1 MTHRLLVLL
10 LFIVLPGCASLDSAG
25 RSSYRI
31 EPVVV
36 DGQMVCCRVQVESG
50 REIAAVHA
58 ELRQTQLGPEVVFD
72 ARDVRAFEGQA
83 IAAGV
88 AEAAIETVRATL
100 PDVVSGAVKAALGTQ
115 AIEGAGAL
123 APMLRAPPG
132 IAP

>member
-1 MTHRLLVLL
+1 MIHRLMVLL
-10 LFIVLPGCASLDSAG
+10 CFIALPGCAALDTAG

-36 DGQMVCCRVQVESG
+36 EGQMVCCRVEVESG

-58 ELRQTQLGPEVVFD
+58 ELRQTELGPEVVFD

-83 IAAGV
+83 IAADV
-88 AEAAIETVRATL
+88 ADAAIETVRETL
-100 PDVVSGAVKAALGTQ
+100 PDIVSGAVKAALGTR

-132 IAP
+132 VP